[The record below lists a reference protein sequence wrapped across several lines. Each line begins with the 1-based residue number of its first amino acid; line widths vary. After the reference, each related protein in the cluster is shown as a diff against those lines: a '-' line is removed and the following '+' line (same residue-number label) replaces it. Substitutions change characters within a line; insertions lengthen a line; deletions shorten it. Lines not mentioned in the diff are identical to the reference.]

1 MSRIPEQ
8 WCRTCGWN
16 SCQCQPGRSCSY
28 CEMEIKDD
36 ILRQSVIWDS
46 PACLVFQAQLVST
59 PSAEFSLPYWMKE
72 NLLSSFTVVLS
83 LPFIFGVWKV
93 FLDRWQQYVSVNG
106 FGLCLREC
114 YSFSKPDLGLIYE
127 SHSTH
132 IVFCCHWNIGGQQ
145 KIIFFE

>member
-1 MSRIPEQ
+1 MALYSETVAADLI
-8 WCRTCGWN
+8 W
-16 SCQCQPGRSCSY
+16 
-28 CEMEIKDD
+28 K
-36 ILRQSVIWDS
+36 SVQLLVSVTYSDDS
-46 PACLVFQAQLVST
+46 PACLVFQAQLAST